1 MYKEGACLYRNPL
14 RSKSDVKD
22 WRMEG
27 GGQISF
33 DDHSLHLSH
42 VQDEAHFVF
51 WCPETFPD
59 GIDRKSVV

>member
-1 MYKEGACLYRNPL
+1 MYKEGTCLYRNPL

-27 GGQISF
+27 GEQISF

-42 VQDEAHFVF
+42 VQDEAHLSFGV
-51 WCPETFPD
+51 
-59 GIDRKSVV
+59 RKPFQTASL